1 MSGARVSDREEAL
14 LINFV
19 YGRNQILRVYKTNN
33 QEDALIKARLFSDKL
48 KVRIF
53 MTGELK
59 KNADQF

>member
-1 MSGARVSDREEAL
+1 MSGPRVSDREEAF

-19 YGRNQILRVYKTNN
+19 YGGNQILRVYKTNN

-53 MTGELK
+53 MAGELK
-59 KNADQF
+59 KNAYQF